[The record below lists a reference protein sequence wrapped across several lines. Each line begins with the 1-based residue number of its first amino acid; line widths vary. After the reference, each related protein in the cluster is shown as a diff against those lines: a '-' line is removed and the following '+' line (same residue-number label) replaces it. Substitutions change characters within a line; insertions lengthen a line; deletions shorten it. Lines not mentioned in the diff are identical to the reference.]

1 MATCKE
7 SNLAFTAKKRSQVFC
22 SEKCRKAWYNSNYF
36 NRIPTMMECPVCKS
50 AFETTKVGQQIY
62 CSENCRKLAQ
72 ERIKFGL
79 GVSTP
84 MAGPGTCE
92 ICGKDY
98 KVRGLHHHVNMCLGC
113 YTMATRVDQGLVA
126 NYLKLAIERVTPDD
140 EWS

>member
-1 MATCKE
+1 MAICKQCQN
-7 SNLAFTAKKRSQVFC
+7 SFTPKKKSQIYC
-22 SEKCRKAWYNSNYF
+22 CDKCRKTWYDENYF
-36 NRIPTMMECPVCKS
+36 NRVPTMMECPVCKS
-50 AFETTKVGQQIY
+50 SFETTKVGQQIY
-62 CSENCRKLAQ
+62 CSEDCRKTAQ

-79 GVSTP
+79 SVDTP
-84 MAGPGTCE
+84 LVGAGICE

-113 YTMATRVDQGLVA
+113 YTMATRVDKGYVA